1 MKRFI
6 ILLCMISLV
15 YWSSVPAGEFF
26 DDFNY
31 RSADDPLLDA
41 HGWTVVDGRN
51 APPAGAVYSRA
62 LIRFALAQ
70 PGSDNRIMIL
80 GARTDG
86 QIENIE
92 LSRIENR
99 PVFRE
104 GTYAAQ
110 LFFDHALRRT
120 LDGNVQTFYLISP
133 FCSGSDS
140 LYSEC
145 DAEYLPCDVWSGPE
159 SRQGALHFTTW
170 EIFRER
176 PFKEDKVSTL
186 LPMPMPGW
194 HILIIR
200 IAGGR
205 VAYYLD
211 KSTEPSAVH
220 EFSRAGST
228 VYPESF
234 MHLNFANWLTSTSPD
249 FTWRRESSFK
259 VDWVYHAEDTVLVYS
274 EIMKRVD
281 SLRANSLFYANDL
294 HR

>member
-1 MKRFI
+1 MRRA
-6 ILLCMISLV
+6 ILLLLLTACLSGR
-15 YWSSVPAGEFF
+15 SPGEFF
-26 DDFNY
+26 DDFSY
-31 RSADDPLLDA
+31 TGADDPLLGP
-41 HGWTVVDGRN
+41 HGWRIVEGIN
-51 APPAGAVYSRA
+51 APPAGAVYSRD
-62 LIRFALAQ
+62 LVRFAQAQ
-70 PGSDNRIMIL
+70 PGSGNRIMIL

-86 QIENIE
+86 QIGNVE

-110 LFFDHALRRT
+110 LFFDHTLRRT

-133 FCSGSDS
+133 VCSGNDS

-145 DAEYLPCDVWSGPE
+145 DAEYLPYDVWSGPA
-159 SRQGALHFTTW
+159 SRQSALYVTTW
-170 EIFRER
+170 EVFRER

-186 LPMPMPGW
+186 LPMPLSGW

-211 KSTEPSAVH
+211 KSAEPSAVH

-259 VDWVYHAEDTVLVYS
+259 VDWVYHAADTVLAYS

-281 SLRANSLFYANDL
+281 SLRANSLYYTNDL